1 MINIEDFQKVEL
13 KVGKILEARDLEGA
27 RKPMYVLKVD
37 IGEESPRE
45 IVAGIADRYSKEEL
59 IGRSI
64 IVVANLEPKRV
75 ANFQSNGMLLAAESD
90 GELAILTTDKE
101 IKPGSGIH

>member
-1 MINIEDFQKVEL
+1 MINILDFQKVEL

-37 IGEESPRE
+37 IGEENPRE
-45 IVAGIADRYSKEEL
+45 IVAGIADRYAKEEL
-59 IGRSI
+59 IGRRI

-75 ANFQSNGMLLAAESD
+75 ANFPSNGMLLAAETESD
-90 GELAILTTDKE
+90 LALLTTDKD
-101 IKPGSGIH
+101 IAPGSKIH